1 MRVEATEA
9 DSPIQVKPMNNLA
22 FACMS
27 FVFRIRD
34 FIRPPKDKL
43 LEIGIEPGAQV
54 LDYGCGPGSFSIEAA
69 KLAGDTGKVFAVDI
83 HPSAIASV
91 TQRASGEELTNI
103 VPVEA
108 DSPAGLEAES
118 FDVVILYD
126 IFHHFSDP
134 DGMLRDLRR
143 VMKSDAVLSFSDHH
157 MKEEAILAGVTKG
170 GLFEL
175 SKKGKRTYSFVKSS
189 EAG

>member
-1 MRVEATEA
+1 
-9 DSPIQVKPMNNLA
+9 MNNLG
-22 FACMS
+22 FAAMS
-27 FVFRIRD
+27 FVFTIRD

-43 LEIGIEPGAQV
+43 LEIGIGPGSQV

-69 KLAGDTGKVFAVDI
+69 RLVGESGKVFAVDI
-83 HPSAIASV
+83 HSNAIASV
-91 TQRASGEELTNI
+91 TRRASKEGLTNV

-108 DSPAGLEAES
+108 DSPAGLDAES

-134 DGMLRDLRR
+134 DGMLRALHR
-143 VMKSDAVLSFSDHH
+143 VMKPDAVLSFSDHH
-157 MKEEAILAGVTKG
+157 MKDEAIFDGVTKG

-175 SKKGKRTYSFVKSS
+175 SKKGKRTYSFVKAS
-189 EAG
+189 EDG